1 MSTPPRVIQLAA
13 EMPDKEKPDMMKVQ
27 GNAYSGGP
35 MMLGWW
41 EYPLVI
47 DMAGMEMPDE
57 VPMLVDHRNETDSRV
72 GMVKPSAVKGT
83 LAIAG
88 EIMANCNPCAANV
101 AAQARAGMDW
111 QLSLG
116 AEVLQLALI
125 PEKTTLS
132 ANGQT
137 VAGPVYHVQKSRLRE
152 VSVVPAGADASTR
165 LSIAAAL
172 ALTPAGGPHM
182 AADNAQSTA
191 PAATVQAA
199 APAIDV
205 KILDVQAALVAER
218 QRVAEIKRVCDGEHK
233 DIEAATIEDGSAP
246 AAVAKLVLAAMRK
259 ARPSLPNVM
268 TMASV
273 AADNKT
279 VEAALCLATNCVPE
293 AKLIASYGQQA
304 VEQGDALRRVGFRR
318 MAEQVCARAGV
329 QLPQAMGRD
338 WIKLAFSTADLTG
351 ICGNVANRALA
362 NAFTSVEQ
370 VVPLIARAVSHAN
383 LHSHTVYSLAASGD
397 LELVGPSGEVQNLEL
412 GEESRTRQ
420 VSTRGARVVI
430 TEDDLIND
438 ELGAFAQ
445 MAAMLGHKAVTGR
458 EKALATLVNATGA
471 GSSHFT
477 SARGNY
483 ISGST
488 TNLGTDN
495 VGLGLGVKAFRGLT
509 DPSGNPMGLLPSI
522 LLVPPAIEANAR
534 SSYVSTN
541 PASTANVNP
550 WAGQFRPVVWSW
562 LGTAGGQTGSSDTA
576 WYLIADPGSM
586 PAFEI
591 AYLNGQQVPTVEFF
605 GVDSDANSL
614 GVSWRIVYRF
624 GAALAEYR
632 AGVKSK
638 GAA

>member
-1 MSTPPRVIQLAA
+1 MSTPPRVIHLAA
-13 EMPDKEKPDMMKVQ
+13 ELPPADKPDMMKVA
-27 GNAYSGGP
+27 GTAYSGGA

-57 VPMLVDHRNETDSRV
+57 VPLLVDHDNRAESRV
-72 GMVKPSAVKGT
+72 GMVKPGNAKGT
-83 LAIAG
+83 LSITG
-88 EIMANCNPCAANV
+88 EVMANANEAAANV
-101 AAQARAGMDW
+101 AKQARAGMAW

-116 AEVLQLALI
+116 AEVLQLSLI

-172 ALTPAGGPHM
+172 AITPAGGPHM
-182 AADNAQSTA
+182 AADNAQPTA

-199 APAIDV
+199 APVDV
-205 KILDVQAALVAER
+205 HAALVAER
-218 QRVAEIKRVCDGEHK
+218 QRVAEIKRICYGEHT
-233 DIEAATIEDGSAP
+233 DIEAKAIEDGSAP
-246 AAVAKLVLAAMRK
+246 ADVAKLVLAALR
-259 ARPSLPNVM
+259 ANRPKLPNVL
-268 TMASV
+268 TPSGA

-293 AKLIASYGQQA
+293 AKLLASYGQQA
-304 VEQGDALRRVGFRR
+304 VEQGDQLRRVGFRR
-318 MAEQVCARAGV
+318 MAEQVCARSGV
-329 QLPQAMGRD
+329 QLPQAMGRE
-338 WIKLAFSTADLTG
+338 WIRAAFSTADLTG
-351 ICGNVANRALA
+351 ICGNVANKALSA
-362 NAFTSVEQ
+362 AFTSVEQ
-370 VVPLIARAVSHAN
+370 VVPLIARAVSHSN

-397 LELVGPSGEVQNLEL
+397 LEAVGPSGEVQNLEL

-420 VSTRGARVVI
+420 VTTKGARVVI
-430 TEDDLIND
+430 TEDDLLND
-438 ELGAFAQ
+438 ELGAFTQMAQ
-445 MAAMLGHKAVTGR
+445 MLGMKAVTGR

-488 TNLGTDN
+488 TNLGTDG
-495 VGLGLGVKAFRGLT
+495 VGLGLGVKAFRALT

-522 LLVPPAIEANAR
+522 LLVPPAIEAAAR
-534 SSYVSTN
+534 ALYVATN
-541 PASTANVNP
+541 PASAANVNV

-576 WYLIADPGSM
+576 WYIITDPASM
-586 PAFEI
+586 PAFEV